1 MEQWWGSADAVLDT
15 MARLLDEGDDELLEL
30 FVDQMGQIQR
40 GQLDELVQALDE
52 DPIEF
57 LELVDLEDA
66 AGRPL
71 WLQIVELGR
80 RFNADNNARY
90 VNQGGAA
97 ELYLR
102 ASDNNGPP
110 YFILDAYIPPRPGV
124 EGQIVS
130 RKNTQLASVQEATAI
145 GYIGELGRKY
155 KAGSTIASTNSVP
168 TNLRGGTLQGQ
179 QYLEVPVQNQPIPQ
193 AVLDAATDADVLI
206 RDVAG
211 RIYN

>member
-1 MEQWWGSADAVLDT
+1 M
-15 MARLLDEGDDELLEL
+15 
-30 FVDQMGQIQR
+30 
-40 GQLDELVQALDE
+40 
-52 DPIEF
+52 
-57 LELVDLEDA
+57 
-66 AGRPL
+66 
-71 WLQIVELGR
+71 ELGR

-110 YFILDAYIPPRPGV
+110 YFILDAYLPPDLDPNGIG
-124 EGQIVS
+124 EIVS

-155 KAGSTIASTNSVP
+155 SPGETIASTNSVP
-168 TNLRGGTLQGQ
+168 TGLRGETLQGR

-193 AVLDAATDADVLI
+193 AVLDFANAQEPRVII

-211 RIYN
+211 REYN